1 VTHPSSFILQPSSV
15 TIMGSIVR
23 WPGRALGALLIA
35 AIRLYQVTLGPLLG
49 PACRFEPSCS
59 RYMIESLRKYGLV
72 RGLAK
77 GLRRLSHCHPWNP
90 GGYDPP

>member
-1 VTHPSSFILQPSSV
+1 MSRSSTLV
-15 TIMGSIVR
+15 ASIGR
-23 WPGRALGALLIA
+23 WPARALGALLIA
-35 AIRLYQVTLGPLLG
+35 LIRLYQLTLSPLIG

-59 RYMIESLRKYGLV
+59 RYMIESLRKYGLI